1 MNKIE
6 RYIYCIK
13 RQVAFNGGLAMSDQP
28 KSSEQNYNDINI
40 NINNDATN
48 INHCNN
54 IIIVTANFLGD
65 FL

>member
-1 MNKIE
+1 
-6 RYIYCIK
+6 
-13 RQVAFNGGLAMSDQP
+13 MSDQP